1 MTKHMTYGEGEAA
14 NAQEKAAAA
23 HGGSCDGAR
32 GIAPESKAPA
42 GDSDRAD
49 ARSLFTPAFW
59 RSFAALSLVLS
70 VSSFMN
76 VSVFPFFD
84 VIFTYARDI
93 SVTVN
98 AVVLIAVGLLATFRP
113 ALLHVREL
121 NAGTLALMVI
131 GCALPLALGFGSASL
146 LVLTSCA
153 LAVGR
158 AWCVLTAGIAAS
170 RLSAAQASVMIPL
183 AFVVQVAASAF
194 AWLLPVWV
202 GMVFFHV
209 APFAAWALSWRDAR
223 PVLEQTQTGE
233 APHDFSVTRPSSFLP
248 LASQLFVCLFL
259 FRVAFGCSLRFG
271 EVGGAPLSSFF
282 VIVPVAVVA
291 VWALLSEKRF
301 PADLLVQ
308 VSVLFIVAGFLAM
321 TMDLPRSS
329 IATVLLLSTGNTLF
343 DMVAWA
349 VLIAVA
355 ARNSRGAVA
364 AFAWGRGVSGL
375 GSTLGAAV
383 GVRAN
388 VLAGMGTPLFD
399 LFAAALI
406 LLFVGYA
413 LIGLR
418 RFSFREV
425 IDGVTPVETAVV
437 EAPKATFDERCQ
449 ALASQYNLTPRE
461 LEVFQ
466 MLARGR
472 DRAYIQEQLVV
483 SRNTVKAHVKH
494 IYAKLDI
501 HSHQDLID
509 LVEKG

>member
-1 MTKHMTYGEGEAA
+1 MTDKKLHTEA
-14 NAQEKAAAA
+14 
-23 HGGSCDGAR
+23 
-32 GIAPESKAPA
+32 
-42 GDSDRAD
+42 DRANVRD
-49 ARSLFTPAFW
+49 LFTPAFW

-84 VIFTYARDI
+84 GVFTYARDI
-93 SVTVN
+93 SVTAN
-98 AVVLIAVGLLATFRP
+98 AAVLIAIGLLATFRP
-113 ALLHVREL
+113 ALLHVRAL
-121 NAGTLALMVI
+121 NTGALVLMAA
-131 GCALPLALGFGSASL
+131 GCALPLALGLGSAPL
-146 LVLTSCA
+146 LVLASCA

-170 RLSAAQASVMIPL
+170 RLSSVQAGVLVPL
-183 AFVVQVAASAF
+183 AFVVQGATSAF
-194 AWLLPVWV
+194 AWLLPVWA
-202 GMVFFHV
+202 GMAIFLA

-223 PVLEQTQTGE
+223 PVLEQTQAGE

-282 VIVPVAVVA
+282 VILPVAMVA

-308 VSVLFIVAGFLAM
+308 VSVLLIVAGFLAM
-321 TMDLPRSS
+321 TMDLPHSS
-329 IATVLLLSTGNTLF
+329 TATVLLLSTGNMLF

-355 ARNSRGAVA
+355 A
-364 AFAWGRGVSGL
+364 FAWGRGVSSL
-375 GSTLGAAV
+375 GSTLGATL

-388 VLAGMGTPLFD
+388 ALAGMGTPLFD

-437 EAPKATFDERCQ
+437 EAPKATFDERCR
-449 ALASQYNLTPRE
+449 ALASQYGLTPRE

-472 DRAYIQEQLVV
+472 DRAYIQDQLVV